1 VRHLL
6 ARGAIGLVTTH
17 DLALA
22 KIAEAM
28 PGRAANFHFA
38 DQLDDDKL
46 RFDYKLTP
54 GTVQTTN
61 ALKLMRSIGLDV

>member
-1 VRHLL
+1 MLRTITSRISL
-6 ARGAIGLVTTH
+6 RT
-17 DLALA
+17 
-22 KIAEAM
+22 E
-28 PGRAANFHFA
+28 
-38 DQLDDDKL
+38 QL